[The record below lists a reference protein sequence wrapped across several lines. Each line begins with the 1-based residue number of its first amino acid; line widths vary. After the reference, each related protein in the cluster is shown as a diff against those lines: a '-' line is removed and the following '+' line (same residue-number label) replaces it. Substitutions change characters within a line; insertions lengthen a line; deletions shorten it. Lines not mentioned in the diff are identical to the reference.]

1 MTDINHDNTVYP
13 SSSFSGSPYLYGQVY
28 TPSPD
33 TRLTQIKDLAVP
45 QLVRRTNGRYTI
57 RFRFKGATSP
67 FLSVSTRSTDRRT
80 ATMRQRELAAT
91 AKAFMLDRQEVSLQ
105 ELTTHLKSMAEQ
117 FLTDETNDYWNG
129 LEVATLVDEKS
140 NLKELAATQALSLDQ
155 QKGIRLALEVLT
167 AAQQRVD
174 TGDTS
179 GLIKLTDGG
188 GDDNNHTD
196 ESTIGDSTAILNNEQ
211 GDRPAVF
218 TQVTAPCSH
227 SERPAV
233 ESQPEVIHFRP
244 LESSRLDV
252 NLTSRRFKSL
262 ILQPSVV
269 FQELVTSLLA
279 EKVQILKSS
288 SYKDLSSSL
297 NTVSRFLP
305 EDMDLMSRSGWLAV
319 RDAMLASEV
328 RPSTINKLLT
338 KAKMCL
344 DYGLMNGQLEGR
356 NPIERMKLTKDIDS
370 KRRAFTDEELE
381 RLLVRVE
388 AEYQFTRHT
397 AHTTSEARRWAS
409 LVSVI
414 TGARAAEVCHLT
426 KRDIVTLDNGLVCID
441 INEDGEGKSV
451 KNKHSV
457 RLVPLTDGAY
467 GFDLASFLEW
477 VYMQPEDEGPLF
489 GMTPSAYSSWFNSR
503 VITEALPDAEN
514 VSLHSL
520 RHWLAT
526 RMKERGVNLVD
537 AQGILGHSSQSITY
551 DLYGKGHAVGRLAE
565 VLKTALL

>member
-1 MTDINHDNTVYP
+1 MTDINHDNTVYS

-33 TRLTQIKDLAVP
+33 TRLTQINLLGVAKP
-45 QLVRRTNGRYTI
+45 QLVRRANGRYTI
-57 RFRFKGATSP
+57 RFRLKGQTTP
-67 FLSVSTRSTDRRT
+67 FLSVSTRSTDRRV

-91 AKAFMLDRQEVSLQ
+91 AKAFMLDRPEVSLQ
-105 ELTTHLKSMAEQ
+105 ELTEHLRSMAEQ
-117 FLTDETNDYWNG
+117 FLTDASDDYWNG

-179 GLIKLTDGG
+179 GLIKLI
-188 GDDNNHTD
+188 DDNNHTD
-196 ESTIGDSTAILNNEQ
+196 YSTIGDSTSILKNEQ
-211 GDRPAVF
+211 GDRPVVF
-218 TQVTAPCSH
+218 TQ
-227 SERPAV
+227 ER
-233 ESQPEVIHFRP
+233 QPEVTICSF
-244 LESSRLDV
+244 S
-252 NLTSRRFKSL
+252 
-262 ILQPSVV
+262 
-269 FQELVTSLLA
+269 ELVSSLLA
-279 EKVQILKSS
+279 EKVQTLKSS

-305 EDMDLMSRSGWLAV
+305 EDMDLMSRSEWLAV

-356 NPIERMKLTKDIDS
+356 NPIERMKLTKDVDS

-397 AHTTSEARRWAS
+397 AHTTSEARRWAT
-409 LVSVI
+409 LVSVV
-414 TGARAAEVCHLT
+414 TGARSAEVCHLI
-426 KRDIVTLDNGLVCID
+426 KRDIVTIDKMVCID
-441 INEDGEGKSV
+441 INEDGDGKSV

-467 GFDLASFLEW
+467 GFDLTSFLSW
-477 VYMQPEDEGPLF
+477 VDAQPDDGPLF

-503 VITEALPDAEN
+503 VLTEALPDADN

-551 DLYGKGHAVGRLAE
+551 DLYGKGHAVGRLAD
-565 VLKTALL
+565 ALNLALVGM

>member
-33 TRLTQIKDLAVP
+33 TRLTQINLLGVAKP
-45 QLVRRTNGRYTI
+45 QLVRRANGRYTI
-57 RFRFKGATSP
+57 RFRLKGQTTP
-67 FLSVSTRSTDRRT
+67 FLSVSTRSTDRRV

-91 AKAFMLDRQEVSLQ
+91 AKAFMLDRPEVSLQ
-105 ELTTHLKSMAEQ
+105 ELTEHLRSMAEQ
-117 FLTDETNDYWNG
+117 FLTDASDDYWNG

-179 GLIKLTDGG
+179 SLIKLI
-188 GDDNNHTD
+188 DDNNHTD
-196 ESTIGDSTAILNNEQ
+196 YSTISDSTSILKNEQ
-211 GDRPAVF
+211 GDRPAVL
-218 TQVTAPCSH
+218 TQ
-227 SERPAV
+227 ER
-233 ESQPEVIHFRP
+233 
-244 LESSRLDV
+244 
-252 NLTSRRFKSL
+252 
-262 ILQPSVV
+262 QPSVV
-269 FQELVTSLLA
+269 FSSLVSSLLA
-279 EKVQILKSS
+279 EKVQTLKSS

-297 NTVSRFLP
+297 NTVSRFLTTG
-305 EDMDLMSRSGWLAV
+305 MDLMSRSEWLAV
-319 RDAMLASEV
+319 RDAMLAAEV

-409 LVSVI
+409 LVSVV
-414 TGARAAEVCHLT
+414 TGARSAEVCHLT
-426 KRDIVTLDNGLVCID
+426 KRDVVTLDNGLVCID
-441 INEDGEGKSV
+441 INEDGDGKSV

-457 RLVPLTDGAY
+457 RLVPLTDGVH
-467 GFDLASFLEW
+467 GFDLKSFLEW
-477 VYMQPEDEGPLF
+477 VDMQPDEGPLF

-503 VITEALPDAEN
+503 VLTEALPDAES

-551 DLYGKGHAVGRLAE
+551 DLYGKGHAVQRLAD
-565 VLKTALL
+565 ALAVTFG

>member
-1 MTDINHDNTVYP
+1 
-13 SSSFSGSPYLYGQVY
+13 
-28 TPSPD
+28 
-33 TRLTQIKDLAVP
+33 
-45 QLVRRTNGRYTI
+45 
-57 RFRFKGATSP
+57 
-67 FLSVSTRSTDRRT
+67 
-80 ATMRQRELAAT
+80 MRQRELAAT
-91 AKAFMLDRQEVSLQ
+91 AKSFMLDRPDVSLQ
-105 ELTTHLKSMAEQ
+105 ELTDHLRSMAEQ
-117 FLTDETNDYWNG
+117 FLTDASDDYWNG

-179 GLIKLTDGG
+179 GLIDIVMNNLTD
-188 GDDNNHTD
+188 D
-196 ESTIGDSTAILNNEQ
+196 STIGDSTSILKNEQ
-211 GDRPAVF
+211 GVSPQVF
-218 TQVTAPCSH
+218 TQ
-227 SERPAV
+227 ER
-233 ESQPEVIHFRP
+233 
-244 LESSRLDV
+244 
-252 NLTSRRFKSL
+252 
-262 ILQPSVV
+262 QPSVV
-269 FQELVTSLLA
+269 FSSLVSSLLA
-279 EKVQILKSS
+279 EKVQTLKTS

-305 EDMDLMSRSGWLAV
+305 EDMALMSRSEWLAV
-319 RDAMLASEV
+319 RDAMLAAEV

-356 NPIERMKLTKDIDS
+356 NPIERMKLTKDTDS

-397 AHTTSEARRWAS
+397 AHTTSEARRWAT
-409 LVSVI
+409 LVSVV
-414 TGARAAEVCHLT
+414 TGARSAEVCHLT

-441 INEDGEGKSV
+441 INEDGDGKSV

-467 GFDLASFLEW
+467 GFDLKSFLEW
-477 VYMQPEDEGPLF
+477 VDMQPDEGPLF

-503 VITEALPDAEN
+503 VLTEALPDAEN

-551 DLYGKGHAVGRLAE
+551 DLYGKGHAVGRLAD

>member
-1 MTDINHDNTVYP
+1 
-13 SSSFSGSPYLYGQVY
+13 
-28 TPSPD
+28 
-33 TRLTQIKDLAVP
+33 
-45 QLVRRTNGRYTI
+45 
-57 RFRFKGATSP
+57 
-67 FLSVSTRSTDRRT
+67 
-80 ATMRQRELAAT
+80 MRQRELAAT
-91 AKAFMLDRQEVSLQ
+91 AKTFMLDRPEVSLQ
-105 ELTTHLKSMAEQ
+105 ELTEHLRSMAEQ
-117 FLTDETNDYWNG
+117 FLTDASDDYWNG

-140 NLKELAATQALSLDQ
+140 NLRELAATQALSLDQ

-179 GLIKLTDGG
+179 GLIDIVMNNPTDY
-188 GDDNNHTD
+188 
-196 ESTIGDSTAILNNEQ
+196 STICDSMAILSNEQ
-211 GDRPAVF
+211 GVSPEVF
-218 TQVTAPCSH
+218 TQ
-227 SERPAV
+227 ER
-233 ESQPEVIHFRP
+233 QPEVAICSF
-244 LESSRLDV
+244 S
-252 NLTSRRFKSL
+252 
-262 ILQPSVV
+262 
-269 FQELVTSLLA
+269 ELVSSLLA
-279 EKVQILKSS
+279 EKVQTLKTS

-297 NTVSRFLP
+297 NTVSRFLTSG
-305 EDMDLMSRSGWLAV
+305 MDLMSRSEWLAV
-319 RDAMLASEV
+319 RDAMLSAEV

-356 NPIERMKLTKDIDS
+356 NPIERMKLTKDVDS

-397 AHTTSEARRWAS
+397 AHTTSEARRWAT
-409 LVSVI
+409 LVSVV
-414 TGARAAEVCHLT
+414 TGARSAEVCHLI

-441 INEDGEGKSV
+441 INEDGDGKSV

-467 GFDLASFLEW
+467 GFDLTSFLSW
-477 VYMQPEDEGPLF
+477 VDAQPDDGPLF

-503 VITEALPDAEN
+503 VLTEALSDADN

-551 DLYGKGHAVGRLAE
+551 DLYGKGHAVGRLAD
-565 VLKTALL
+565 ALNLALVGM

>member
-13 SSSFSGSPYLYGQVY
+13 SSSFSGSPYLYQQVY
-28 TPSPD
+28 TSSPD
-33 TRLTQIKDLAVP
+33 TRLTQINLLGVACSLLAKP
-45 QLVRRTNGRYTI
+45 QLVRRANGRYTI
-57 RFRFKGATSP
+57 RFRLKGQTIP
-67 FLSVSTRSTDRRT
+67 FLSVSTRSTDRRV

-91 AKAFMLDRQEVSLQ
+91 AKSFMLDRPDVSLQ
-105 ELTTHLKSMAEQ
+105 ELTEHLRSMAEQ
-117 FLTDETNDYWNG
+117 FLTDASDDYWNG

-179 GLIKLTDGG
+179 GLIDIVMNNPTDY
-188 GDDNNHTD
+188 
-196 ESTIGDSTAILNNEQ
+196 STICDSMAILSNEQ
-211 GDRPAVF
+211 GVSTEVF
-218 TQVTAPCSH
+218 TQ
-227 SERPAV
+227 ER
-233 ESQPEVIHFRP
+233 QPEVTIA
-244 LESSRLDV
+244 D
-252 NLTSRRFKSL
+252 
-262 ILQPSVV
+262 QPAICS
-269 FQELVTSLLA
+269 FSELVSSLLA
-279 EKVQILKSS
+279 EKVQTLKSS

-305 EDMDLMSRSGWLAV
+305 EDMDLMSRSEWLAV

-356 NPIERMKLTKDIDS
+356 NPIERMKLTKDTDS

-388 AEYQFTRHT
+388 SEYQFTRHT

-409 LVSVI
+409 LVSVV
-414 TGARAAEVCHLT
+414 TGARSAEVCHLT
-426 KRDIVTLDNGLVCID
+426 KRDVVTLDNGLVCID
-441 INEDGEGKSV
+441 INEDGDGKSV

-457 RLVPLTDGAY
+457 RLVPLTDGAC
-467 GFDLASFLEW
+467 GLDLKSFLEW
-477 VYMQPEDEGPLF
+477 VDMQPDEGPLF

-503 VITEALPDAEN
+503 VLTEALPDAEN
-514 VSLHSL
+514 ISLHSL

>member
-13 SSSFSGSPYLYGQVY
+13 SSSFSGSPYLYQQVY
-28 TPSPD
+28 TSSPD
-33 TRLTQIKDLAVP
+33 TRLTQINLLGVACSLLAKP
-45 QLVRRTNGRYTI
+45 QLVRRANGRYTI
-57 RFRFKGATSP
+57 RFRLKGQTIP
-67 FLSVSTRSTDRRT
+67 FLSVSTRSTDRRV

-91 AKAFMLDRQEVSLQ
+91 AKSFMLDRPDVSLQ
-105 ELTTHLKSMAEQ
+105 ELTEHLRSMAEQ
-117 FLTDETNDYWNG
+117 FLTDASDDYWNG

-179 GLIKLTDGG
+179 GLIKLI
-188 GDDNNHTD
+188 DDNNHTD
-196 ESTIGDSTAILNNEQ
+196 YSTIGDSTSILKNEQ

-218 TQVTAPCSH
+218 TQEP
-227 SERPAV
+227 
-233 ESQPEVIHFRP
+233 QPEVTIA
-244 LESSRLDV
+244 D
-252 NLTSRRFKSL
+252 
-262 ILQPSVV
+262 QPAICS
-269 FQELVTSLLA
+269 FSELVSSLLA
-279 EKVQILKSS
+279 EKVQTLKSS

-305 EDMDLMSRSGWLAV
+305 EDMDLMSRSEWLAV

-409 LVSVI
+409 LVSVV
-414 TGARAAEVCHLT
+414 TGARSAEVCHLT

-441 INEDGEGKSV
+441 INEDGDGKSV

-457 RLVPLTDGAY
+457 RLVPLTDGVC
-467 GFDLASFLEW
+467 GFSLKSFLKW
-477 VYMQPEDEGPLF
+477 VDTQPADGPLF

-503 VITEALPDAEN
+503 VLTEALGDAEN

-551 DLYGKGHAVGRLAE
+551 DLYGKGHAVGRLAD

>member
-1 MTDINHDNTVYP
+1 
-13 SSSFSGSPYLYGQVY
+13 
-28 TPSPD
+28 
-33 TRLTQIKDLAVP
+33 
-45 QLVRRTNGRYTI
+45 
-57 RFRFKGATSP
+57 
-67 FLSVSTRSTDRRT
+67 
-80 ATMRQRELAAT
+80 MRQRELAAT
-91 AKAFMLDRQEVSLQ
+91 AKAFMLDRPEVSLQ
-105 ELTTHLKSMAEQ
+105 ELTEHLRSMAEQ
-117 FLTDETNDYWNG
+117 FLTDASDDYWNG

-179 GLIKLTDGG
+179 GLIKLIDGG
-188 GDDNNHTD
+188 VSQLTDDNNHTD
-196 ESTIGDSTAILNNEQ
+196 YSTIGDSTSILKNEQ
-211 GDRPAVF
+211 GDRPVVF
-218 TQVTAPCSH
+218 TQ
-227 SERPAV
+227 ER
-233 ESQPEVIHFRP
+233 QPEVTIA
-244 LESSRLDV
+244 D
-252 NLTSRRFKSL
+252 
-262 ILQPSVV
+262 QPAICS
-269 FQELVTSLLA
+269 FSELVSSLLA
-279 EKVQILKSS
+279 EKVPTLKSS

-305 EDMDLMSRSGWLAV
+305 EDMDLMSRSEWLAV
-319 RDAMLASEV
+319 RDSMLAAEV

-356 NPIERMKLTKDIDS
+356 NPIERMKLTKDVDS
-370 KRRAFTDEELE
+370 RRRAFTDDELE

-388 AEYQFTRHT
+388 DEYQFTRHT
-397 AHTTSEARRWAS
+397 AHTTSEARRWAA

-414 TGARAAEVCHLT
+414 TGARSAEVCHLT
-426 KRDIVTLDNGLVCID
+426 KRDIVTLDNARNTSNGLVCID
-441 INEDGEGKSV
+441 INEAGEGKSV

-457 RLVPLTDGAY
+457 RLVPLTDGAC
-467 GFDLASFLEW
+467 GFDLKSFLSW
-477 VYMQPEDEGPLF
+477 VDTQPADGSALF

-503 VITEALPDAEN
+503 VLTAALPDATD

-565 VLKTALL
+565 VLAVSLL

>member
-1 MTDINHDNTVYP
+1 
-13 SSSFSGSPYLYGQVY
+13 
-28 TPSPD
+28 
-33 TRLTQIKDLAVP
+33 
-45 QLVRRTNGRYTI
+45 
-57 RFRFKGATSP
+57 
-67 FLSVSTRSTDRRT
+67 
-80 ATMRQRELAAT
+80 MRQRELAAT
-91 AKAFMLDRQEVSLQ
+91 AKAFMLDRPEVSLQ
-105 ELTTHLKSMAEQ
+105 ELTEHLRSMAEQ
-117 FLTDETNDYWNG
+117 FLTDASDDYWNG

-179 GLIKLTDGG
+179 GLIDIVM
-188 GDDNNHTD
+188 NNSRD
-196 ESTIGDSTAILNNEQ
+196 STIGDSMAILSNSRDSGTSNEQ

-218 TQVTAPCSH
+218 TQ
-227 SERPAV
+227 ER
-233 ESQPEVIHFRP
+233 
-244 LESSRLDV
+244 
-252 NLTSRRFKSL
+252 
-262 ILQPSVV
+262 QPSVV
-269 FQELVTSLLA
+269 FSSLVSSLLA
-279 EKVQILKSS
+279 EKVQTLKSS

-305 EDMDLMSRSGWLAV
+305 EDMDLMSRSEWLAV

-356 NPIERMKLTKDIDS
+356 NPIERMKLTKDTDS

-388 AEYQFTRHT
+388 SEYQFVTRSRVTRTRHT

-409 LVSVI
+409 LVSVV
-414 TGARAAEVCHLT
+414 TGARSAEVCHLT
-426 KRDIVTLDNGLVCID
+426 KRDVVTLDNGLVCID
-441 INEDGEGKSV
+441 INEDGDGKSV

-457 RLVPLTDGAY
+457 RLVPLTDGAC
-467 GFDLASFLEW
+467 GLDLKSFLEW
-477 VYMQPEDEGPLF
+477 VDMQPDEGPLF

-503 VITEALPDAEN
+503 VLTEALPDAEN

-565 VLKTALL
+565 VLKAALL

>member
-33 TRLTQIKDLAVP
+33 TRLTQINLLGVAKP
-45 QLVRRTNGRYTI
+45 QLVRRANGRYTI
-57 RFRFKGATSP
+57 RFRLKGQTTP
-67 FLSVSTRSTDRRT
+67 FLSVSTRSTDRRV

-91 AKAFMLDRQEVSLQ
+91 AKAFMLDRPEVSLQ
-105 ELTTHLKSMAEQ
+105 ELTEHLRSMAEQ
-117 FLTDETNDYWNG
+117 FLTDASDDYWNG

-179 GLIKLTDGG
+179 GLIKLI
-188 GDDNNHTD
+188 DDNNLTD
-196 ESTIGDSTAILNNEQ
+196 DSTIGDSTSILNNEQ

-218 TQVTAPCSH
+218 TQ
-227 SERPAV
+227 ERQ
-233 ESQPEVIHFRP
+233 S
-244 LESSRLDV
+244 
-252 NLTSRRFKSL
+252 
-262 ILQPSVV
+262 SVV
-269 FQELVTSLLA
+269 FSSLVSSLLA
-279 EKVQILKSS
+279 EKVQTLKSS

-305 EDMDLMSRSGWLAV
+305 EDMDLMSRSEWLAV
-319 RDAMLASEV
+319 RDSMLASEV

-388 AEYQFTRHT
+388 SEYQFTRHT

-409 LVSVI
+409 LVSVV
-414 TGARAAEVCHLT
+414 TGARSAEVCHLT

-441 INEDGEGKSV
+441 INEDGDGKSV

-467 GFDLASFLEW
+467 GFDLTSFLSW
-477 VYMQPEDEGPLF
+477 VDMQPDEGPLF

-503 VITEALPDAEN
+503 VLTEALGDSQD

-551 DLYGKGHAVGRLAE
+551 DLYGKGHAVQRLAE

>member
-1 MTDINHDNTVYP
+1 
-13 SSSFSGSPYLYGQVY
+13 
-28 TPSPD
+28 
-33 TRLTQIKDLAVP
+33 
-45 QLVRRTNGRYTI
+45 
-57 RFRFKGATSP
+57 
-67 FLSVSTRSTDRRT
+67 
-80 ATMRQRELAAT
+80 MRQRELAAT
-91 AKAFMLDRQEVSLQ
+91 AKAFMLDRPEVSLQ
-105 ELTTHLKSMAEQ
+105 ELTAHLRSMAEQ
-117 FLTDETNDYWNG
+117 FLTDASDDYWNG

-179 GLIKLTDGG
+179 SLIKLIDGG
-188 GDDNNHTD
+188 VSQLTDDNNHTD
-196 ESTIGDSTAILNNEQ
+196 YSTISDSSAILKNEQ

-218 TQVTAPCSH
+218 TQ
-227 SERPAV
+227 ERH
-233 ESQPEVIHFRP
+233 PEVTIA
-244 LESSRLDV
+244 D
-252 NLTSRRFKSL
+252 
-262 ILQPSVV
+262 QPAICS
-269 FQELVTSLLA
+269 FSELVSSLLA
-279 EKVQILKSS
+279 EKVQTLKSS

-305 EDMDLMSRSGWLAV
+305 EDMDLMSRSEWLAV
-319 RDAMLASEV
+319 RDSMLAAEV

-388 AEYQFTRHT
+388 SEYQFTRHT

-409 LVSVI
+409 LVSVV
-414 TGARAAEVCHLT
+414 TGARSAEVCHLT
-426 KRDIVTLDNGLVCID
+426 KRDIVTLDNGLTCID
-441 INEDGEGKSV
+441 INEDGDGKSV

-457 RLVPLTDGAY
+457 RLVPLTDGAC
-467 GFDLASFLEW
+467 GFDLKSFLEW
-477 VYMQPEDEGPLF
+477 VDMQPDGGPLF

-503 VITEALPDAEN
+503 VLTEALGDAEN

-551 DLYGKGHAVGRLAE
+551 DLYGKGHAVQRLAE

>member
-1 MTDINHDNTVYP
+1 
-13 SSSFSGSPYLYGQVY
+13 
-28 TPSPD
+28 
-33 TRLTQIKDLAVP
+33 
-45 QLVRRTNGRYTI
+45 
-57 RFRFKGATSP
+57 
-67 FLSVSTRSTDRRT
+67 
-80 ATMRQRELAAT
+80 MRQRELAAT
-91 AKAFMLDRQEVSLQ
+91 AKAFMLDRPEVSLQ
-105 ELTTHLKSMAEQ
+105 ELTDHLRSMAEQ
-117 FLTDETNDYWNG
+117 FLTDASDDYWNG

-179 GLIKLTDGG
+179 GLIKLI
-188 GDDNNHTD
+188 DDNNHTD
-196 ESTIGDSTAILNNEQ
+196 YSTIGDSTSILKNEQ
-211 GDRPAVF
+211 GDRPVVF
-218 TQVTAPCSH
+218 TQ
-227 SERPAV
+227 ER
-233 ESQPEVIHFRP
+233 QPEVTICSF
-244 LESSRLDV
+244 S
-252 NLTSRRFKSL
+252 
-262 ILQPSVV
+262 
-269 FQELVTSLLA
+269 ELVSSLLA
-279 EKVQILKSS
+279 EKVQTLKSS

-305 EDMDLMSRSGWLAV
+305 EDMDLMSRSEWLAV

-356 NPIERMKLTKDIDS
+356 NPIERMKLTKDVDS

-397 AHTTSEARRWAS
+397 AHTTSEARRWAT
-409 LVSVI
+409 LVSVV
-414 TGARAAEVCHLT
+414 TGARSAEVCHLI
-426 KRDIVTLDNGLVCID
+426 KRDIVTIEKMVCID
-441 INEDGEGKSV
+441 INEDGDGKSV
-451 KNKHSV
+451 KNKHLV

-467 GFDLASFLEW
+467 GFDLTSFLSW
-477 VYMQPEDEGPLF
+477 VDAQPDDGPLF

-503 VITEALPDAEN
+503 VLTEALPDADN

-551 DLYGKGHAVGRLAE
+551 DLYGKGHAVGRLAD
-565 VLKTALL
+565 ALNLALVGM

>member
-1 MTDINHDNTVYP
+1 MTDINHDNTVCP
-13 SSSFSGSPYLYGQVY
+13 SSSFSGSPYLYQQVC
-28 TPSPD
+28 TSSPD
-33 TRLTQIKDLAVP
+33 TRLTQINLLSVAKP
-45 QLVRRTNGRYTI
+45 QLVRRANGRYTI
-57 RFRFKGATSP
+57 RFRLKGQTTP
-67 FLSVSTRSTDRRT
+67 FLSVSTRSTDRRV

-91 AKAFMLDRQEVSLQ
+91 AKAFMLDRPEVSLQ
-105 ELTTHLKSMAEQ
+105 ELTAHLRSMAEQ
-117 FLTDETNDYWNG
+117 FLTDASDDYWNG

-174 TGDTS
+174 TGDAS
-179 GLIKLTDGG
+179 GLIKLI
-188 GDDNNHTD
+188 DDNNHTD
-196 ESTIGDSTAILNNEQ
+196 YSTIGDSTSILNNEQ

-218 TQVTAPCSH
+218 TQ
-227 SERPAV
+227 ER
-233 ESQPEVIHFRP
+233 
-244 LESSRLDV
+244 
-252 NLTSRRFKSL
+252 
-262 ILQPSVV
+262 QPSVV
-269 FQELVTSLLA
+269 FSSLVSSLLA
-279 EKVQILKSS
+279 EKVQTLKTS

-305 EDMDLMSRSGWLAV
+305 EDMDLMSRSEWLAV
-319 RDAMLASEV
+319 RDSMLAAEV

-409 LVSVI
+409 LVSVV
-414 TGARAAEVCHLT
+414 TGARSAEVCHLT

-441 INEDGEGKSV
+441 INEDGDGKSV

-457 RLVPLTDGAY
+457 RLVPLTDGVC
-467 GFDLASFLEW
+467 GLDLKSFLKW
-477 VYMQPEDEGPLF
+477 VDTQPADGPLF

-503 VITEALPDAEN
+503 VLTEALGDAEN

-551 DLYGKGHAVGRLAE
+551 DLYGKGHAVGRLAD

>member
-13 SSSFSGSPYLYGQVY
+13 SSSFSGSPYLYQQVY
-28 TPSPD
+28 TSSPD
-33 TRLTQIKDLAVP
+33 TRLTQINLLSVAKP
-45 QLVRRTNGRYTI
+45 QLVRRANGRYTI
-57 RFRFKGATSP
+57 RFRLKGQTTP
-67 FLSVSTRSTDRRT
+67 FLSVSTRSTDRRV

-91 AKAFMLDRQEVSLQ
+91 AKAFMLDRPEVSLQ
-105 ELTTHLKSMAEQ
+105 ELTEHLRSMAEQ
-117 FLTDETNDYWNG
+117 FLTDASDDYWNG

-179 GLIKLTDGG
+179 GLIKLI
-188 GDDNNHTD
+188 DDNNLTD
-196 ESTIGDSTAILNNEQ
+196 DSTIGDSTSILNNEQ

-218 TQVTAPCSH
+218 TQ
-227 SERPAV
+227 ERQ
-233 ESQPEVIHFRP
+233 S
-244 LESSRLDV
+244 
-252 NLTSRRFKSL
+252 
-262 ILQPSVV
+262 SVV
-269 FQELVTSLLA
+269 FSSLVSSLLA
-279 EKVQILKSS
+279 EKVQTLKTS

-319 RDAMLASEV
+319 RDSMLASEV

-388 AEYQFTRHT
+388 SEYQFTRHT

-409 LVSVI
+409 LVSVV
-414 TGARAAEVCHLT
+414 TGARSAEVCHLT

-441 INEDGEGKSV
+441 INEDGDGKSV

-467 GFDLASFLEW
+467 GFDLTSFLSW
-477 VYMQPEDEGPLF
+477 VDMQPDEGPLF

-503 VITEALPDAEN
+503 VLTEALGDSQD

-551 DLYGKGHAVGRLAE
+551 DLYGKGHAVGRLAD

>member
-1 MTDINHDNTVYP
+1 
-13 SSSFSGSPYLYGQVY
+13 
-28 TPSPD
+28 
-33 TRLTQIKDLAVP
+33 
-45 QLVRRTNGRYTI
+45 
-57 RFRFKGATSP
+57 
-67 FLSVSTRSTDRRT
+67 
-80 ATMRQRELAAT
+80 MRQRELAAT
-91 AKAFMLDRQEVSLQ
+91 AKAFMLDRPEVSLQ
-105 ELTTHLKSMAEQ
+105 ELTEHLRSMAEQ
-117 FLTDETNDYWNG
+117 FLTDASDDYWNG

-179 GLIKLTDGG
+179 GLIDIVMNNPTDY
-188 GDDNNHTD
+188 
-196 ESTIGDSTAILNNEQ
+196 STICDSMAILSNEQ
-211 GDRPAVF
+211 GVSTEVF
-218 TQVTAPCSH
+218 TQEC
-227 SERPAV
+227 
-233 ESQPEVIHFRP
+233 QPEVAICSF
-244 LESSRLDV
+244 S
-252 NLTSRRFKSL
+252 
-262 ILQPSVV
+262 
-269 FQELVTSLLA
+269 ELVSSLLA
-279 EKVQILKSS
+279 EKVQTLKSS

-297 NTVSRFLP
+297 NTVSRFLTTG
-305 EDMDLMSRSGWLAV
+305 MDLMSRSEWLAV
-319 RDAMLASEV
+319 RDAMLAAEV

-356 NPIERMKLTKDIDS
+356 NPIERMKLTKDTDS

-409 LVSVI
+409 LVSVV
-414 TGARAAEVCHLT
+414 TGARSAEVCHLT
-426 KRDIVTLDNGLVCID
+426 KRDVVTLDNGLVCID
-441 INEDGEGKSV
+441 INEDGDGKSV

-457 RLVPLTDGAY
+457 RLVPLTDGVH
-467 GFDLASFLEW
+467 GFDLKSFLEW
-477 VYMQPEDEGPLF
+477 VDMQPDEGPLF

-503 VITEALPDAEN
+503 VLTEALPDAEN

-551 DLYGKGHAVGRLAE
+551 DLYGKGHAVQRLAD
-565 VLKTALL
+565 ALAVTFG

>member
-1 MTDINHDNTVYP
+1 MTDINHDNTVYA
-13 SSSFSGSPYLYGQVY
+13 SSSFSGSPYLYQQVY
-28 TPSPD
+28 TSSPD

-45 QLVRRTNGRYTI
+45 HLLARLATPQIVRRANGRYTI
-57 RFRFKGATSP
+57 RFRLKGQTTP
-67 FLSVSTRSTDRRT
+67 FLSVSTRSTDRRV

-91 AKAFMLDRQEVSLQ
+91 AKAFMLDRPEVSLQ
-105 ELTTHLKSMAEQ
+105 ELTEHLRSMAEQ
-117 FLTDETNDYWNG
+117 FLTDASDDYWNG
-129 LEVATLVDEKS
+129 IEVATLVDEKS

-179 GLIKLTDGG
+179 GLIKLI
-188 GDDNNHTD
+188 DDNNLTD
-196 ESTIGDSTAILNNEQ
+196 DSTIGDSTSILNNEQ

-218 TQVTAPCSH
+218 TQ
-227 SERPAV
+227 ERQ
-233 ESQPEVIHFRP
+233 S
-244 LESSRLDV
+244 
-252 NLTSRRFKSL
+252 
-262 ILQPSVV
+262 SVV
-269 FQELVTSLLA
+269 FSSLVSSLLA
-279 EKVQILKSS
+279 EKVQTLKTS

-319 RDAMLASEV
+319 RDSMLASEV

-388 AEYQFTRHT
+388 SEYQFTRHT

-409 LVSVI
+409 LVSVV
-414 TGARAAEVCHLT
+414 TGARSAEVCHLT

-441 INEDGEGKSV
+441 INEDGDGKSV

-457 RLVPLTDGAY
+457 RLVPLTDGVH
-467 GFDLASFLEW
+467 GFDLASFLSW
-477 VYMQPEDEGPLF
+477 VDTQPDEGPLF
-489 GMTPSAYSSWFNSR
+489 GMTPSAYSNWFNSR
-503 VITEALPDAEN
+503 VLTEALGDATD

-551 DLYGKGHAVGRLAE
+551 DLYGRGHAVKRLADA
-565 VLKTALL
+565 LKVALL

>member
-1 MTDINHDNTVYP
+1 MTDINHDNTVCP
-13 SSSFSGSPYLYGQVY
+13 SSSFSGSPYLYQQVC
-28 TPSPD
+28 TSSPD
-33 TRLTQIKDLAVP
+33 TRLTQINLLATP
-45 QLVRRTNGRYTI
+45 QLVRRANGRYTI
-57 RFRFKGATSP
+57 RFRLKGQTTP
-67 FLSVSTRSTDRRT
+67 FLSVSTRSTDRRV

-91 AKAFMLDRQEVSLQ
+91 AKAFMLDRPEVSLQ
-105 ELTTHLKSMAEQ
+105 ELTEHLRSMAEQ
-117 FLTDETNDYWNG
+117 FLTDASDDYWNG

-179 GLIKLTDGG
+179 GLIKLIDG
-188 GDDNNHTD
+188 NNSRSNHTD
-196 ESTIGDSTAILNNEQ
+196 YSTIGDSTSILKNEQ

-218 TQVTAPCSH
+218 TQ
-227 SERPAV
+227 ER
-233 ESQPEVIHFRP
+233 
-244 LESSRLDV
+244 
-252 NLTSRRFKSL
+252 
-262 ILQPSVV
+262 QPSVV
-269 FQELVTSLLA
+269 FSILVSSLLA
-279 EKVQILKSS
+279 EKVQTLKSS

-305 EDMDLMSRSGWLAV
+305 EDMDLMSRSEWLAV
-319 RDAMLASEV
+319 RDSMLAAEV

-388 AEYQFTRHT
+388 SEYQFTRHT

-441 INEDGEGKSV
+441 INEDGDGKSV

-457 RLVPLTDGAY
+457 RLVPLTDGAC
-467 GFDLASFLEW
+467 GLDLKSFLSW
-477 VYMQPEDEGPLF
+477 VDTQPDDGGPLF

-503 VITEALPDAEN
+503 VMTEALGDAEN

>member
-13 SSSFSGSPYLYGQVY
+13 SSSFSGSPYLYQQVC
-28 TPSPD
+28 TSSPD

-45 QLVRRTNGRYTI
+45 QLVRRANGRYTI
-57 RFRFKGATSP
+57 RFRLKGQTIP
-67 FLSVSTRSTDRRT
+67 FLSVSTRSTDRRV

-91 AKAFMLDRQEVSLQ
+91 AKAFMLDRPEVSLQ
-105 ELTTHLKSMAEQ
+105 ELTEHLRSMAEQ
-117 FLTDETNDYWNG
+117 FLTDASDDYWNG

-179 GLIKLTDGG
+179 GLIKLIDGG
-188 GDDNNHTD
+188 VSQLTDDDNHTD
-196 ESTIGDSTAILNNEQ
+196 YSTIGDSTSILKNEQ

-218 TQVTAPCSH
+218 TQ
-227 SERPAV
+227 ERQ
-233 ESQPEVIHFRP
+233 S
-244 LESSRLDV
+244 
-252 NLTSRRFKSL
+252 
-262 ILQPSVV
+262 SVV
-269 FQELVTSLLA
+269 FSSLVSSLLA
-279 EKVQILKSS
+279 EKVQTLKSS

-305 EDMDLMSRSGWLAV
+305 EDMDLMSRSEWLAV

-388 AEYQFTRHT
+388 SEYQFTRHT

-409 LVSVI
+409 LVSVV
-414 TGARAAEVCHLT
+414 TGARSAEVCHLT

-441 INEDGEGKSV
+441 INEDGDGKSV

-467 GFDLASFLEW
+467 GFDLASFLSW
-477 VYMQPEDEGPLF
+477 VDTQPDEGPLF

-503 VITEALPDAEN
+503 VMTEALGDAEN

>member
-1 MTDINHDNTVYP
+1 MTVYSSSSSDTNHDNTVYP
-13 SSSFSGSPYLYGQVY
+13 SSPYLFQQVC
-28 TPSPD
+28 TSRPD

-45 QLVRRTNGRYTI
+45 QLVRRANGRYTI
-57 RFRFKGATSP
+57 RFRLKGKTIP
-67 FLSVSTRSTDRRT
+67 FLSVSTRSTDRRV

-91 AKAFMLDRQEVSLQ
+91 AKAFLLDKPAVSLQ
-105 ELTTHLKSMAEQ
+105 ELTEHLRVMAKQ
-117 FLTDETNDYWNG
+117 FLGDDYCDDYWNG
-129 LEVATLVDEKS
+129 LQD
-140 NLKELAATQALSLDQ
+140 TQALNKDQ

-167 AAQQRVD
+167 AAVQRVD

-179 GLIKLTDGG
+179 GDTTGDTSGLINT
-188 GDDNNHTD
+188 DDNNHTD
-196 ESTIGDSTAILNNEQ
+196 YSTIGDSRSILKNEQ

-218 TQVTAPCSH
+218 TQ
-227 SERPAV
+227 ER
-233 ESQPEVIHFRP
+233 
-244 LESSRLDV
+244 
-252 NLTSRRFKSL
+252 
-262 ILQPSVV
+262 QPSVV
-269 FQELVTSLLA
+269 FSELVSSLLA
-279 EKVQILKSS
+279 EKVQTLKSS

-305 EDMDLMSRSGWLAV
+305 EDMDLMSRSEWLAV
-319 RDAMLASEV
+319 RYAMLAAEV

-356 NPIERMKLTKDIDS
+356 NPIERMKLVKDVES
-370 KRRAFTDEELE
+370 KRRAFTDEEME

-409 LVSVI
+409 LVSVV
-414 TGARAAEVCHLT
+414 TGARSAEVCHLT
-426 KRDIVTLDNGLVCID
+426 KRDIVTLNNGLVCID
-441 INEDGEGKSV
+441 INEDGDGKSV

-457 RLVPLTDGAY
+457 RLVPLTDGAC
-467 GFDLASFLEW
+467 GFDLKSFLEW
-477 VYMQPEDEGPLF
+477 VDMQPDEGPLF

-503 VITEALPDAEN
+503 VLTEAIPDAEN

>member
-1 MTDINHDNTVYP
+1 
-13 SSSFSGSPYLYGQVY
+13 
-28 TPSPD
+28 
-33 TRLTQIKDLAVP
+33 
-45 QLVRRTNGRYTI
+45 
-57 RFRFKGATSP
+57 
-67 FLSVSTRSTDRRT
+67 
-80 ATMRQRELAAT
+80 MRQRELAAT
-91 AKAFMLDRQEVSLQ
+91 AKAFMLDRPEVSLQ
-105 ELTTHLKSMAEQ
+105 ELTEHLRSMAEQ
-117 FLTDETNDYWNG
+117 FLTDASDDYWNG

-179 GLIKLTDGG
+179 GLIKLIDAGLLT
-188 GDDNNHTD
+188 DNNLTD
-196 ESTIGDSTAILNNEQ
+196 DSTICDSMAILKNEQ
-211 GDRPAVF
+211 GGRPAVF
-218 TQVTAPCSH
+218 TQ
-227 SERPAV
+227 ER
-233 ESQPEVIHFRP
+233 
-244 LESSRLDV
+244 
-252 NLTSRRFKSL
+252 
-262 ILQPSVV
+262 QPSVV
-269 FQELVTSLLA
+269 FSSLVSSLLA
-279 EKVQILKSS
+279 EKVQTLKSS

-305 EDMDLMSRSGWLAV
+305 EDMDLMSRSEWLAV

-356 NPIERMKLTKDIDS
+356 NPIERMKLTKDTDS

-409 LVSVI
+409 LVSVV
-414 TGARAAEVCHLT
+414 TGARSAEVCHLT
-426 KRDIVTLDNGLVCID
+426 KRDVVTLDNGLVCID
-441 INEDGEGKSV
+441 INEDGDGKSV

-467 GFDLASFLEW
+467 GFDLKSFLEW
-477 VYMQPEDEGPLF
+477 VDMQPDEGPLF

-503 VITEALPDAEN
+503 VLTEALPDAEN

-551 DLYGKGHAVGRLAE
+551 DLYGKGHAVQRLAD
-565 VLKTALL
+565 ALAVTFG

>member
-1 MTDINHDNTVYP
+1 
-13 SSSFSGSPYLYGQVY
+13 
-28 TPSPD
+28 
-33 TRLTQIKDLAVP
+33 
-45 QLVRRTNGRYTI
+45 
-57 RFRFKGATSP
+57 
-67 FLSVSTRSTDRRT
+67 
-80 ATMRQRELAAT
+80 MRQRELAAT
-91 AKAFMLDRQEVSLQ
+91 AKAFMLDRPEVSLQ
-105 ELTTHLKSMAEQ
+105 ELTEHLRSMAEQ
-117 FLTDETNDYWNG
+117 FLTDASDDYWNG

-179 GLIKLTDGG
+179 GLIDIVMNNSRDSGTSNLTDY
-188 GDDNNHTD
+188 
-196 ESTIGDSTAILNNEQ
+196 STIGDSMAILSNEQ
-211 GDRPAVF
+211 GVSPEVF
-218 TQVTAPCSH
+218 TQ
-227 SERPAV
+227 ER
-233 ESQPEVIHFRP
+233 
-244 LESSRLDV
+244 
-252 NLTSRRFKSL
+252 
-262 ILQPSVV
+262 QPSVV
-269 FQELVTSLLA
+269 FSSLVSSLLA
-279 EKVQILKSS
+279 EKVQTLKTS

-319 RDAMLASEV
+319 RDAMLAAEV

-344 DYGLMNGQLEGR
+344 DYALMNGQLEGR
-356 NPIERMKLTKDIDS
+356 NPIERMKLVKDVES

-381 RLLVRVE
+381 RLLGRVE

-397 AHTTSEARRWAS
+397 AQTSSEARRWAS

-467 GFDLASFLEW
+467 GFDLASFLSW
-477 VYMQPEDEGPLF
+477 VDTQPDEGPLF

-503 VITEALPDAEN
+503 VMTEALGDAEN

-551 DLYGKGHAVGRLAE
+551 DLYGKGHAVGRLAD

>member
-1 MTDINHDNTVYP
+1 
-13 SSSFSGSPYLYGQVY
+13 
-28 TPSPD
+28 
-33 TRLTQIKDLAVP
+33 
-45 QLVRRTNGRYTI
+45 
-57 RFRFKGATSP
+57 
-67 FLSVSTRSTDRRT
+67 
-80 ATMRQRELAAT
+80 MRQRELAVT
-91 AKAFMLDRQEVSLQ
+91 AKAFLLDKPEVSLQ
-105 ELTTHLKSMAEQ
+105 ELTAHLRSMAEQ
-117 FLTDETNDYWNG
+117 FLTDASDDYWNG

-179 GLIKLTDGG
+179 GLIKLIDGG
-188 GDDNNHTD
+188 VSQLTDDNNLTD
-196 ESTIGDSTAILNNEQ
+196 DSTIGDSTSMLNNEQ

-218 TQVTAPCSH
+218 TQ
-227 SERPAV
+227 ER
-233 ESQPEVIHFRP
+233 QPEVTIADQPAICSF
-244 LESSRLDV
+244 SS
-252 NLTSRRFKSL
+252 
-262 ILQPSVV
+262 
-269 FQELVTSLLA
+269 LVSSLLA
-279 EKVQILKSS
+279 EKVQTLKSS
-288 SYKDLSSSL
+288 SYKDLSASL
-297 NTVSRFLP
+297 NTVSRFLT
-305 EDMDLMSRSGWLAV
+305 EGMDLMSRTDWLAV
-319 RDAMLASEV
+319 RDSMLAAEV

-370 KRRAFTDEELE
+370 RRRAFTDEELE

-397 AHTTSEARRWAS
+397 AHTTSEARRWAT
-409 LVSVI
+409 LVSVV
-414 TGARAAEVCHLT
+414 TGARSAEVCHLT

-441 INEDGEGKSV
+441 INEDEDGKSV

-467 GFDLASFLEW
+467 GFDLKSFLSW
-477 VYMQPEDEGPLF
+477 VDMQPDEGPLF

-503 VITEALPDAEN
+503 VLTEALPDAEN

>member
-33 TRLTQIKDLAVP
+33 TRLTQINLLGVAKP
-45 QLVRRTNGRYTI
+45 QLVRRANGRYTI
-57 RFRFKGATSP
+57 RFRLKGQTTP
-67 FLSVSTRSTDRRT
+67 FLSVSTRSTDRRV

-91 AKAFMLDRQEVSLQ
+91 AKAFMLDRPEVSLQ
-105 ELTTHLKSMAEQ
+105 ELTEHLRSMAEQ
-117 FLTDETNDYWNG
+117 FLTDASDDYWNG

-179 GLIKLTDGG
+179 GLIKLIDGG
-188 GDDNNHTD
+188 VSQLTDDNNHTD
-196 ESTIGDSTAILNNEQ
+196 YSTIGDSTSILKNEQ
-211 GDRPAVF
+211 GDRPVVF
-218 TQVTAPCSH
+218 TQ
-227 SERPAV
+227 ER
-233 ESQPEVIHFRP
+233 QPEVTIA
-244 LESSRLDV
+244 D
-252 NLTSRRFKSL
+252 
-262 ILQPSVV
+262 QPAICS
-269 FQELVTSLLA
+269 FSELVSSLLA
-279 EKVQILKSS
+279 EKVQTLKSS

-305 EDMDLMSRSGWLAV
+305 EDMDLMSRSEWLAV

-338 KAKMCL
+338 KTKMCL

-409 LVSVI
+409 LVSVV
-414 TGARAAEVCHLT
+414 TGARSAEVCHLT

-441 INEDGEGKSV
+441 INEDGDGKSV

-457 RLVPLTDGAY
+457 RLVPLTDGAC
-467 GFDLASFLEW
+467 GLDLKSFLEW
-477 VYMQPEDEGPLF
+477 VDMQPDEGPLF

-503 VITEALPDAEN
+503 VLTEALGDSQD

-551 DLYGKGHAVGRLAE
+551 DLYGKGHAVQRLAE
-565 VLKTALL
+565 VLEVALV

>member
-1 MTDINHDNTVYP
+1 MTDINHDNTVCP
-13 SSSFSGSPYLYGQVY
+13 SSSFSGSPYLYQQVC
-28 TPSPD
+28 TSSPD

-45 QLVRRTNGRYTI
+45 QLVRRANGRYTI
-57 RFRFKGATSP
+57 RFRLKGQTTP
-67 FLSVSTRSTDRRT
+67 FLSVSTRSTDRRV

-91 AKAFMLDRQEVSLQ
+91 AKAFMLDRPEVSLQ
-105 ELTTHLKSMAEQ
+105 ELTAHLRSMAEQ
-117 FLTDETNDYWNG
+117 FLTDASDDYWNG

-179 GLIKLTDGG
+179 SLIKLIDGG
-188 GDDNNHTD
+188 VSQLTDDNNHTD
-196 ESTIGDSTAILNNEQ
+196 YSTISDSSAILKNEQ

-218 TQVTAPCSH
+218 TQ
-227 SERPAV
+227 ERH
-233 ESQPEVIHFRP
+233 PEVTIA
-244 LESSRLDV
+244 D
-252 NLTSRRFKSL
+252 
-262 ILQPSVV
+262 QPAICS
-269 FQELVTSLLA
+269 FSELVSSLLA
-279 EKVQILKSS
+279 EKVQTLKSS

-305 EDMDLMSRSGWLAV
+305 EDMDLMSRSEWLAV
-319 RDAMLASEV
+319 RDSMLAAEV

-388 AEYQFTRHT
+388 SEYQFTRHT

-409 LVSVI
+409 LVSVV
-414 TGARAAEVCHLT
+414 TGARSAEVCHLT
-426 KRDIVTLDNGLVCID
+426 KRDIVTLDNGLTCID
-441 INEDGEGKSV
+441 INEDGDGKSV

-457 RLVPLTDGAY
+457 RLVPLTDGAC
-467 GFDLASFLEW
+467 GFDLKSFLEW
-477 VYMQPEDEGPLF
+477 VDMQPDGGPLF

-503 VITEALPDAEN
+503 VLTEALGDAEN

-551 DLYGKGHAVGRLAE
+551 DLYGKGHAVQRLAE

>member
-1 MTDINHDNTVYP
+1 MTDINHYNTVYP
-13 SSSFSGSPYLYGQVY
+13 SSSFSGSPYLYQQVY
-28 TPSPD
+28 TSSPD
-33 TRLTQIKDLAVP
+33 TRLTQINLLSVAKP
-45 QLVRRTNGRYTI
+45 QLVRRANGRYTI
-57 RFRFKGATSP
+57 RFRLKGQTTP
-67 FLSVSTRSTDRRT
+67 FLSVSTRSTDRRV

-91 AKAFMLDRQEVSLQ
+91 AKAFMLDRPEVSLQ
-105 ELTTHLKSMAEQ
+105 ELTEHLRSMAEQ
-117 FLTDETNDYWNG
+117 FLTDASDDYWNG

-179 GLIKLTDGG
+179 GLIKLI
-188 GDDNNHTD
+188 DDNNLTD
-196 ESTIGDSTAILNNEQ
+196 DSTIGDSTSILKNEQ

-218 TQVTAPCSH
+218 TQ
-227 SERPAV
+227 ER
-233 ESQPEVIHFRP
+233 
-244 LESSRLDV
+244 
-252 NLTSRRFKSL
+252 
-262 ILQPSVV
+262 QPSVV
-269 FQELVTSLLA
+269 FSSLVSSLLA
-279 EKVQILKSS
+279 EKVQTLKTS

-319 RDAMLASEV
+319 RDSMLASEV

-388 AEYQFTRHT
+388 SEYQFTRHT

-409 LVSVI
+409 LVSVV
-414 TGARAAEVCHLT
+414 TGARSAEVCHLT

-441 INEDGEGKSV
+441 INEDGDGKSV

-467 GFDLASFLEW
+467 GFDLTSFLSW
-477 VYMQPEDEGPLF
+477 VDMQPDEGPLF

-503 VITEALPDAEN
+503 VLTEALGDSQD

-551 DLYGKGHAVGRLAE
+551 DLYGKGHAVQRLAE

>member
-13 SSSFSGSPYLYGQVY
+13 SSSFSGSPYLYQQVY
-28 TPSPD
+28 TSSPD
-33 TRLTQIKDLAVP
+33 TRLTQINLLSVAKP
-45 QLVRRTNGRYTI
+45 QLVRRANGRYTI
-57 RFRFKGATSP
+57 RFRLKGQTTP
-67 FLSVSTRSTDRRT
+67 FLSVSTRSTDRRV

-91 AKAFMLDRQEVSLQ
+91 AKAFMLDRPEVSLQ
-105 ELTTHLKSMAEQ
+105 ELTEHLRSMAEQ
-117 FLTDETNDYWNG
+117 FLTDASDDYWNG

-155 QKGIRLALEVLT
+155 QKGIRLALAVLT

-179 GLIKLTDGG
+179 GLIKLI
-188 GDDNNHTD
+188 DDNNLTD
-196 ESTIGDSTAILNNEQ
+196 DSTIGDSTSILNNEQ

-218 TQVTAPCSH
+218 TQ
-227 SERPAV
+227 ERQ
-233 ESQPEVIHFRP
+233 S
-244 LESSRLDV
+244 
-252 NLTSRRFKSL
+252 
-262 ILQPSVV
+262 SVV
-269 FQELVTSLLA
+269 FSSLVSSLLA
-279 EKVQILKSS
+279 EKVQTLKTS

-319 RDAMLASEV
+319 RDSMLASEV

-388 AEYQFTRHT
+388 SEYQFTRHT

-409 LVSVI
+409 LVSVV
-414 TGARAAEVCHLT
+414 TGARSAEVCHLT

-441 INEDGEGKSV
+441 INEDGDGKSV

-457 RLVPLTDGAY
+457 RLVPLTDGAC
-467 GFDLASFLEW
+467 GLDLKSFLEW
-477 VYMQPEDEGPLF
+477 VDMQPDEGPLF

-503 VITEALPDAEN
+503 VLTEALGDSQD

-551 DLYGKGHAVGRLAE
+551 DLYGKGHAVQRLAE

>member
-1 MTDINHDNTVYP
+1 MTDINHDNTGWTC
-13 SSSFSGSPYLYGQVY
+13 SSFSGSPYLYQQVY
-28 TPSPD
+28 TSSPD

-45 QLVRRTNGRYTI
+45 QLVRRANGRYTI
-57 RFRFKGATSP
+57 RFRLKGQTIP
-67 FLSVSTRSTDRRT
+67 FLSVSTRSTDRRV

-91 AKAFMLDRQEVSLQ
+91 AKSFMLDRPDVSLQ
-105 ELTTHLKSMAEQ
+105 ELTDHLRSMAEQ
-117 FLTDETNDYWNG
+117 FLTDASDDYWNG

-174 TGDTS
+174 TGDAS
-179 GLIKLTDGG
+179 GLIKLI
-188 GDDNNHTD
+188 DDNNHTD
-196 ESTIGDSTAILNNEQ
+196 YSTIGDSTSILKNEQ

-218 TQVTAPCSH
+218 TQ
-227 SERPAV
+227 ER
-233 ESQPEVIHFRP
+233 
-244 LESSRLDV
+244 
-252 NLTSRRFKSL
+252 
-262 ILQPSVV
+262 QPSVV
-269 FQELVTSLLA
+269 FSSLVSSLLA
-279 EKVQILKSS
+279 EKVQTLKSS

-305 EDMDLMSRSGWLAV
+305 EDMDLMSRSEWLAV
-319 RDAMLASEV
+319 RDSMLAAEV

-356 NPIERMKLTKDIDS
+356 NPIERMKLTKDVDS

-388 AEYQFTRHT
+388 SEYQFTRHT
-397 AHTTSEARRWAS
+397 THTTSEARRWAS
-409 LVSVI
+409 LVSVV
-414 TGARAAEVCHLT
+414 TGSRSAEVCHLT

-441 INEDGEGKSV
+441 INEDGDGKSV

-457 RLVPLTDGAY
+457 RLVPLTDGAC
-467 GFDLASFLEW
+467 GLDLKSFLEW
-477 VYMQPEDEGPLF
+477 VDMQPDEGPLF

-503 VITEALPDAEN
+503 VLTEALGDSQD

-551 DLYGKGHAVGRLAE
+551 DLYGKGHAVQRLAE

>member
-13 SSSFSGSPYLYGQVY
+13 SSSFSGSPYLYQQVY
-28 TPSPD
+28 TSSPD
-33 TRLTQIKDLAVP
+33 TRLTQINLLSVAKP
-45 QLVRRTNGRYTI
+45 QLVRRANGRYTI
-57 RFRFKGATSP
+57 RFRLKGQTTP
-67 FLSVSTRSTDRRT
+67 FLSVSTRSTDRRV

-91 AKAFMLDRQEVSLQ
+91 AKTFMLDRPEVSLQ
-105 ELTTHLKSMAEQ
+105 ELTEHLRSMAEQ
-117 FLTDETNDYWNG
+117 FLTDASDDYWNG

-179 GLIKLTDGG
+179 GLIKLI
-188 GDDNNHTD
+188 DDNNHTD
-196 ESTIGDSTAILNNEQ
+196 YSTIGDSTSILKNEQ
-211 GDRPAVF
+211 GDRPVVF
-218 TQVTAPCSH
+218 TQ
-227 SERPAV
+227 ER
-233 ESQPEVIHFRP
+233 QPEVTICSF
-244 LESSRLDV
+244 S
-252 NLTSRRFKSL
+252 
-262 ILQPSVV
+262 
-269 FQELVTSLLA
+269 ELVSSLLA
-279 EKVQILKSS
+279 EKVQTLKTS

-297 NTVSRFLP
+297 NTVSRFLTSG
-305 EDMDLMSRSGWLAV
+305 MDLMSRSEWLAV
-319 RDAMLASEV
+319 RDAMLSAEV

-409 LVSVI
+409 LVSVV
-414 TGARAAEVCHLT
+414 TGARPAEVCHLT

-441 INEDGEGKSV
+441 INEDGDGKSV

-457 RLVPLTDGAY
+457 RLVPLTDGVC
-467 GFDLASFLEW
+467 GFSLKSFLKW
-477 VYMQPEDEGPLF
+477 VDTQPADGPLF

-503 VITEALPDAEN
+503 VLTEALGDAEN

-551 DLYGKGHAVGRLAE
+551 DLYGKGHAVQRLAE
-565 VLKTALL
+565 VLEVALV

>member
-1 MTDINHDNTVYP
+1 MTDINHDNTAYP
-13 SSSFSGSPYLYGQVY
+13 SSYFSGSPYLYGQVY

-33 TRLTQIKDLAVP
+33 TRLTQINLLGVAKP
-45 QLVRRTNGRYTI
+45 QLVRRANGRYTI
-57 RFRFKGATSP
+57 RFRLKGQTTP
-67 FLSVSTRSTDRRT
+67 FLSVSTRSTDRRV

-91 AKAFMLDRQEVSLQ
+91 AKAFMLDRPEVSLQ
-105 ELTTHLKSMAEQ
+105 ELTEHLRSMAEQ
-117 FLTDETNDYWNG
+117 FLTDASDDYWNG

-179 GLIKLTDGG
+179 GLIKLI
-188 GDDNNHTD
+188 DDNNHTD
-196 ESTIGDSTAILNNEQ
+196 YSTIGDSTSILKNEQ
-211 GDRPAVF
+211 GDRPVVF
-218 TQVTAPCSH
+218 TQ
-227 SERPAV
+227 ER
-233 ESQPEVIHFRP
+233 QPEVTICSF
-244 LESSRLDV
+244 S
-252 NLTSRRFKSL
+252 
-262 ILQPSVV
+262 
-269 FQELVTSLLA
+269 ELVSSLLA
-279 EKVQILKSS
+279 EKVQTLKSS

-305 EDMDLMSRSGWLAV
+305 EDMDLMSRSEWLAV

-356 NPIERMKLTKDIDS
+356 NPIERMKLTKDVDS
-370 KRRAFTDEELE
+370 KRRAFTDEEME

-388 AEYQFTRHT
+388 SEYQFTRHT

-409 LVSVI
+409 LVSVV
-414 TGARAAEVCHLT
+414 TGARSAEVCHLT

-441 INEDGEGKSV
+441 INEDGDGKSV

-457 RLVPLTDGAY
+457 RLVPLTDGAC
-467 GFDLASFLEW
+467 GLDLKSFLEW
-477 VYMQPEDEGPLF
+477 VDMQPDEGPLF

-503 VITEALPDAEN
+503 VLTEALGAATD

-526 RMKERGVNLVD
+526 RMKERGANLVD

>member
-1 MTDINHDNTVYP
+1 
-13 SSSFSGSPYLYGQVY
+13 
-28 TPSPD
+28 
-33 TRLTQIKDLAVP
+33 
-45 QLVRRTNGRYTI
+45 
-57 RFRFKGATSP
+57 
-67 FLSVSTRSTDRRT
+67 
-80 ATMRQRELAAT
+80 MRQRELAAT
-91 AKAFMLDRQEVSLQ
+91 AKAFMLDRPEVSLQ
-105 ELTTHLKSMAEQ
+105 ELTAHLRSMAEQ
-117 FLTDETNDYWNG
+117 FLTDASDDYWNG

-179 GLIKLTDGG
+179 GLIKLIDGG
-188 GDDNNHTD
+188 VSQLTDDNNHTD
-196 ESTIGDSTAILNNEQ
+196 YSTISDSTSILKNEQ
-211 GDRPAVF
+211 GDRPAVL
-218 TQVTAPCSH
+218 TQ
-227 SERPAV
+227 ER
-233 ESQPEVIHFRP
+233 QPEVTIA
-244 LESSRLDV
+244 D
-252 NLTSRRFKSL
+252 
-262 ILQPSVV
+262 QPAICS
-269 FQELVTSLLA
+269 FSELVSSLLA
-279 EKVQILKSS
+279 EKVQTLKSS

-305 EDMDLMSRSGWLAV
+305 EDMDLMSRSEWLAV

-344 DYGLMNGQLEGR
+344 DYALMNGQLEGR

-370 KRRAFTDEELE
+370 KRRAFTDEELD

-388 AEYQFTRHT
+388 SEYQFTRHT

-467 GFDLASFLEW
+467 GFDLASFLSW
-477 VYMQPEDEGPLF
+477 VDTQPDEGPLF

-503 VITEALPDAEN
+503 VMTEALGDAEN

>member
-1 MTDINHDNTVYP
+1 MTDINYDNTVYP

-28 TPSPD
+28 TSSPD
-33 TRLTQIKDLAVP
+33 TRLTQINLLGVAKP
-45 QLVRRTNGRYTI
+45 QLVRRANGRYTI
-57 RFRFKGATSP
+57 RFRLKGQTTP
-67 FLSVSTRSTDRRT
+67 FLSVSTRSTDRRV
-80 ATMRQRELAAT
+80 AKMRQRELAAT
-91 AKAFMLDRQEVSLQ
+91 AKAFMLDRPEVSLQ
-105 ELTTHLKSMAEQ
+105 ELTDHLRSMAEQ
-117 FLTDETNDYWNG
+117 FLTDASDDYWNG

-179 GLIKLTDGG
+179 GLIDIVMNNPTDY
-188 GDDNNHTD
+188 
-196 ESTIGDSTAILNNEQ
+196 STICDSMAILSNEQ
-211 GDRPAVF
+211 GVSPEVF
-218 TQVTAPCSH
+218 TQ
-227 SERPAV
+227 ER
-233 ESQPEVIHFRP
+233 QPEVAICSF
-244 LESSRLDV
+244 S
-252 NLTSRRFKSL
+252 
-262 ILQPSVV
+262 
-269 FQELVTSLLA
+269 ELVSSLLA
-279 EKVQILKSS
+279 EKVQTLKSS

-305 EDMDLMSRSGWLAV
+305 EDMDLMSRSEWLAV

-397 AHTTSEARRWAS
+397 AHTTSEARRWAT
-409 LVSVI
+409 LVSVV
-414 TGARAAEVCHLT
+414 TGARSAEVCHLT
-426 KRDIVTLDNGLVCID
+426 KRDIVTLDNGPVCID
-441 INEDGEGKSV
+441 INEDGDGKSV

-467 GFDLASFLEW
+467 GFDLTSFLSW
-477 VYMQPEDEGPLF
+477 VDAQPDDGPLF
-489 GMTPSAYSSWFNSR
+489 GMTPSAYSNWFNSR
-503 VITEALPDAEN
+503 VLTEALPDADN

-551 DLYGKGHAVGRLAE
+551 DLYGKGHAVQRLAE

>member
-1 MTDINHDNTVYP
+1 
-13 SSSFSGSPYLYGQVY
+13 
-28 TPSPD
+28 
-33 TRLTQIKDLAVP
+33 
-45 QLVRRTNGRYTI
+45 
-57 RFRFKGATSP
+57 
-67 FLSVSTRSTDRRT
+67 
-80 ATMRQRELAAT
+80 MRQRELAAT
-91 AKAFMLDRQEVSLQ
+91 AKAFMLDRPEVSLQ
-105 ELTTHLKSMAEQ
+105 ELTEHLRSMAEQ
-117 FLTDETNDYWNG
+117 FLTDASDDYWNG

-179 GLIKLTDGG
+179 GLIKLIDGG
-188 GDDNNHTD
+188 VSQLTDDNNHTD
-196 ESTIGDSTAILNNEQ
+196 YSTIGDYTPILKNEQ

-218 TQVTAPCSH
+218 TQEP
-227 SERPAV
+227 
-233 ESQPEVIHFRP
+233 QPEVTIA
-244 LESSRLDV
+244 D
-252 NLTSRRFKSL
+252 
-262 ILQPSVV
+262 QPAICS
-269 FQELVTSLLA
+269 FSELVSSLLA
-279 EKVQILKSS
+279 EKVQTLKTS

-319 RDAMLASEV
+319 RDAMLAAEV

-370 KRRAFTDEELE
+370 KRRAFTDGELE

-388 AEYQFTRHT
+388 SEYQFTRHT

-409 LVSVI
+409 LVSVV
-414 TGARAAEVCHLT
+414 TGARSAEVCHLT
-426 KRDIVTLDNGLVCID
+426 KRDIVTLDSGLVCID
-441 INEDGEGKSV
+441 INEDGDGKSV

-457 RLVPLTDGAY
+457 RLVPLTDGVC
-467 GFDLASFLEW
+467 GFSLKSFLSW
-477 VYMQPEDEGPLF
+477 VDMQHDEGPLF

-503 VITEALPDAEN
+503 VLTEALGDSQD

-551 DLYGKGHAVGRLAE
+551 DLYGKGHAVGRLAD

>member
-1 MTDINHDNTVYP
+1 MTDINHDNTVCP
-13 SSSFSGSPYLYGQVY
+13 SSSFSGSPYLY
-28 TPSPD
+28 PSSPD

-45 QLVRRTNGRYTI
+45 QLVRRANGRYTI
-57 RFRFKGATSP
+57 RFRLKGQTIP
-67 FLSVSTRSTDRRT
+67 FLSVSTRSTDRRV

-91 AKAFMLDRQEVSLQ
+91 AKSFMLDRPDVSLQ
-105 ELTTHLKSMAEQ
+105 ELTDHLRSMAEQ
-117 FLTDETNDYWNG
+117 FLTDASDDYWNG

-179 GLIKLTDGG
+179 GLIKLI
-188 GDDNNHTD
+188 DDNNHTD
-196 ESTIGDSTAILNNEQ
+196 YSTIGDSTSILKNEQ

-218 TQVTAPCSH
+218 TQ
-227 SERPAV
+227 ER
-233 ESQPEVIHFRP
+233 
-244 LESSRLDV
+244 
-252 NLTSRRFKSL
+252 
-262 ILQPSVV
+262 QPSVG
-269 FQELVTSLLA
+269 FSSLVSSLLA
-279 EKVQILKSS
+279 EKVQTLKSS

-305 EDMDLMSRSGWLAV
+305 EDMDLMSRSEWLAV
-319 RDAMLASEV
+319 RDSMLAAEV

-409 LVSVI
+409 LVSVV
-414 TGARAAEVCHLT
+414 TGARSAEVCHLT

-457 RLVPLTDGAY
+457 RLVPLTDGVC
-467 GFDLASFLEW
+467 GFSLKSFLKW
-477 VYMQPEDEGPLF
+477 VDTQPADGPLF

-503 VITEALPDAEN
+503 VLTEALGDAEN

-551 DLYGKGHAVGRLAE
+551 DLYGKGHAVGRLAD

>member
-28 TPSPD
+28 TSSPD
-33 TRLTQIKDLAVP
+33 TRLTQINLLSVAKP
-45 QLVRRTNGRYTI
+45 QLVRRANGRYTI
-57 RFRFKGATSP
+57 RFRLKGQTTP
-67 FLSVSTRSTDRRT
+67 FLSVSTRSTDRRV

-91 AKAFMLDRQEVSLQ
+91 AKAFMLDRPEVSLQ
-105 ELTTHLKSMAEQ
+105 ELKEHLRSMAEQ
-117 FLTDETNDYWNG
+117 FLTDASDDYWNG

-179 GLIKLTDGG
+179 GLIKLIDGG
-188 GDDNNHTD
+188 VSQITDDNNHTD
-196 ESTIGDSTAILNNEQ
+196 YSTIGDSTSILKNEQ

-218 TQVTAPCSH
+218 TQ
-227 SERPAV
+227 ERQ
-233 ESQPEVIHFRP
+233 S
-244 LESSRLDV
+244 
-252 NLTSRRFKSL
+252 
-262 ILQPSVV
+262 SVV
-269 FQELVTSLLA
+269 FSSLVSSLLA
-279 EKVQILKSS
+279 EKVQTLKTS

-319 RDAMLASEV
+319 RDSMLASEV

-344 DYGLMNGQLEGR
+344 DYALMNGQLEGR
-356 NPIERMKLTKDIDS
+356 NPIERMKLVKDVES

-381 RLLVRVE
+381 RLLGRVE

-397 AHTTSEARRWAS
+397 AQTSSEARRWAS

-467 GFDLASFLEW
+467 GFDLASFLSW
-477 VYMQPEDEGPLF
+477 VDTQPDEGPLF

-503 VITEALPDAEN
+503 VMTEALGDAEN

>member
-13 SSSFSGSPYLYGQVY
+13 SSSFSGSPYLYQQVY
-28 TPSPD
+28 TSSPD
-33 TRLTQIKDLAVP
+33 TRLTQINLLSVAKP
-45 QLVRRTNGRYTI
+45 QLVRRANGRYTI
-57 RFRFKGATSP
+57 RFRLKGQTTP
-67 FLSVSTRSTDRRT
+67 FLSVSTRSTDRRV

-91 AKAFMLDRQEVSLQ
+91 AKAFMLDRPEVSLQ
-105 ELTTHLKSMAEQ
+105 ELTEHLRSMAEQ
-117 FLTDETNDYWNG
+117 FLTDASDDYWNG

-179 GLIKLTDGG
+179 GRIKLI
-188 GDDNNHTD
+188 DDNNLTD
-196 ESTIGDSTAILNNEQ
+196 DSTIGDSTSILNNEQ

-218 TQVTAPCSH
+218 TQ
-227 SERPAV
+227 ERQ
-233 ESQPEVIHFRP
+233 S
-244 LESSRLDV
+244 
-252 NLTSRRFKSL
+252 
-262 ILQPSVV
+262 SVV
-269 FQELVTSLLA
+269 FSSLVSSLLA
-279 EKVQILKSS
+279 EKVQTLKTS

-319 RDAMLASEV
+319 RDSMLASEV

-388 AEYQFTRHT
+388 SEYQFTRHT

-409 LVSVI
+409 LVSVV
-414 TGARAAEVCHLT
+414 TGARSAEVCHLT

-441 INEDGEGKSV
+441 INEDGDGKSV

-467 GFDLASFLEW
+467 GFDLTSFLSW
-477 VYMQPEDEGPLF
+477 VDMQPDEGPLF

-503 VITEALPDAEN
+503 VLTEALGDSQD

-537 AQGILGHSSQSITY
+537 AQSILGHSSQSITY
-551 DLYGKGHAVGRLAE
+551 DLYGKGHAVGRLAD

>member
-13 SSSFSGSPYLYGQVY
+13 SSSFSGSPYLYQQVH

-33 TRLTQIKDLAVP
+33 TRLTQIKDLATP
-45 QLVRRTNGRYTI
+45 QLVRRTNGRYTV
-57 RFRFKGATSP
+57 RFRLKGATSP
-67 FLSVSTRSTDRRT
+67 FLSVSTRSTDRRV

-91 AKAFMLDRQEVSLQ
+91 AKAFMLDRPEVSLQ
-105 ELTTHLKSMAEQ
+105 ELTEHLRSMAEQ
-117 FLTDETNDYWNG
+117 FLTDASDDYWNG

-179 GLIKLTDGG
+179 GLIKLI
-188 GDDNNHTD
+188 DDNNLTD
-196 ESTIGDSTAILNNEQ
+196 DSTIGDSTSILKNEQ

-218 TQVTAPCSH
+218 TQ
-227 SERPAV
+227 ER
-233 ESQPEVIHFRP
+233 
-244 LESSRLDV
+244 
-252 NLTSRRFKSL
+252 
-262 ILQPSVV
+262 QPSVV
-269 FQELVTSLLA
+269 FSSLVSSLLA
-279 EKVQILKSS
+279 EKVQTLKTS

-319 RDAMLASEV
+319 RDSMLASEV

-356 NPIERMKLTKDIDS
+356 NPIERMKLTKDTDS

-409 LVSVI
+409 LLSVV
-414 TGARAAEVCHLT
+414 TGARSAEVCHLT

-457 RLVPLTDGAY
+457 QLVPLTDGAY
-467 GFDLASFLEW
+467 GFDLASFLSW
-477 VYMQPEDEGPLF
+477 VNTQSDEGPLF
-489 GMTPSAYSSWFNSR
+489 G
-503 VITEALPDAEN
+503 
-514 VSLHSL
+514 
-520 RHWLAT
+520 
-526 RMKERGVNLVD
+526 
-537 AQGILGHSSQSITY
+537 
-551 DLYGKGHAVGRLAE
+551 
-565 VLKTALL
+565 